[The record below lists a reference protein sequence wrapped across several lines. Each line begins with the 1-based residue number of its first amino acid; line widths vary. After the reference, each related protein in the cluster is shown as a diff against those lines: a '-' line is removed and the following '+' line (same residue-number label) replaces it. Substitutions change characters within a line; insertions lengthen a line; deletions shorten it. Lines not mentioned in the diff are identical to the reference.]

1 MIYLLLVKEKCYWNT
16 KWIEELH
23 VRDLYVNNAP
33 TQQKFALQWLLLVYE
48 FCEGDLLEYK
58 MDWRTACEGPVRQ

>member
-23 VRDLYVNNAP
+23 MRDLYVNNAP

-48 FCEGDLLEYK
+48 FYEGDL
-58 MDWRTACEGPVRQ
+58 RCQ